1 MGFRVS
7 MNLEQQD
14 EGPQD
19 ALVCG
24 SSLVSLLLGPAAA
37 AGSVQ
42 CAMHWDEFFA
52 FCVYSPSCST

>member
-1 MGFRVS
+1 

-42 CAMHWDEFFA
+42 RAMHWDEFFA